1 MKMNKILEEILKDKE
16 LNALVSTLT
25 KEEIEDNLLVL
36 YKQKQDNDYMKKN
49 KGLRLDND
57 PLYQETYLEKRG
69 SKLVQVFRESKK
81 QELYINDLYMPN
93 MKIDKELYLN
103 NNRVEIF
110 NAMKEV
116 KKSDKGIYLYGSFG
130 SGKTYL
136 MIRLM
141 KELAKEKDVL
151 CVYYPEFINNVK
163 AEIAKGNSIDEMI
176 DQLKKASIL
185 FIDDIGREQNTIFN
199 RDQILSVI
207 INYRYQYNLQTF
219 MTSNRSINELDDHL
233 AETNDSIDRVA
244 SFAIIDRIRHMMKE
258 IKLSGDD
265 FRK

>member
-1 MKMNKILEEILKDKE
+1 MMMNKILEEILKDKE
-16 LNALVSTLT
+16 LSELVKTLSE
-25 KEEIEDNLLVL
+25 EEIEDNLLVL
-36 YKQKQDNDYMKKN
+36 YKQKQDNDLMRKN
-49 KGLRLDND
+49 KGLKLDND

-69 SKLVQVFRESKK
+69 HTLVQVFRESKK
-81 QELYINDLYMPN
+81 QELFLNDLYMPN

-103 NNRVEIF
+103 NNRVEVF

-116 KKSDKGIYLYGSFG
+116 KKNDKGIYLYGSFG

-141 KELAKEKDVL
+141 KELAKTEDVL

-163 AEIAKGNSIDEMI
+163 ANMISGNSIDDMI
-176 DQLKKASIL
+176 DELKKASVL

-207 INYRYQYNLQTF
+207 INYRYQYNLKTF
-219 MTSNRSINELDDHL
+219 MTSNRSIDELDNHL
-233 AETNDSIDRVA
+233 AETNDRIDKVA
-244 SFAIIDRIRHMMKE
+244 SGAITDRIRHMMKE
-258 IKLSGDD
+258 IELSGEDY
-265 FRK
+265 RR

>member
-1 MKMNKILEEILKDKE
+1 
-16 LNALVSTLT
+16 
-25 KEEIEDNLLVL
+25 
-36 YKQKQDNDYMKKN
+36 
-49 KGLRLDND
+49 
-57 PLYQETYLEKRG
+57 
-69 SKLVQVFRESKK
+69 
-81 QELYINDLYMPN
+81 
-93 MKIDKELYLN
+93 
-103 NNRVEIF
+103 
-110 NAMKEV
+110 MKEV

-163 AEIAKGNSIDEMI
+163 AELAKGNSIDEML
-176 DQLKKASIL
+176 DELKKASIL

-207 INYRYQYNLQTF
+207 INYRYQYNLKTF

-233 AETNDSIDRVA
+233 AETNDNIDRVA